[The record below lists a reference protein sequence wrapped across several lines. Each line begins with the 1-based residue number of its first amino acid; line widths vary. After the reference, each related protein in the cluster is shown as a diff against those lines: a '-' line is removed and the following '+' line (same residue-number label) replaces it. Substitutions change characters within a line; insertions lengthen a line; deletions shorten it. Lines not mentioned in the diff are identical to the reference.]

1 MKNRKT
7 IVIVLIIVAVLVI
20 GVVVFLIV
28 RRRNKKK
35 QEELEAQLAALQ
47 AAQNNPAIPPGQ
59 RAGIGQQIA
68 ALLAQLGA
76 LNTNTSGGFNED
88 TAPITLNWNGGG
100 VGICVNPATL
110 DKSKKLKKGITSP
123 EVCQLQ
129 SMLNKKG
136 AKLVVDGAFGKKT
149 EDALLANT
157 QVKEI
162 TLESIPKKYYA

>member
-1 MKNRKT
+1 M
-7 IVIVLIIVAVLVI
+7 
-20 GVVVFLIV
+20 
-28 RRRNKKK
+28 
-35 QEELEAQLAALQ
+35 
-47 AAQNNPAIPPGQ
+47 
-59 RAGIGQQIA
+59 
-68 ALLAQLGA
+68 
-76 LNTNTSGGFNED
+76 
-88 TAPITLNWNGGG
+88 NWNGGG
-100 VGICVNPATL
+100 VGICVNAATL

-162 TLESIPKKYYA
+162 TLDSVPKKYYA

>member
-1 MKNRKT
+1 MKNKKT
-7 IVIVLIIVAVLVI
+7 IVIVLIIVAVIVI
-20 GVVVFLIV
+20 GVIAFLLV

-47 AAQNNPAIPPGQ
+47 AAQNNPGLPPGQ
-59 RAGIGQQIA
+59 KANIGQQIA
-68 ALLAQLGA
+68 ALLAQLGTLKA
-76 LNTNTSGGFNED
+76 SGGTDGD
-88 TAPITLNWNGGG
+88 TEPIILNWNGGG
-100 VGICVNPATL
+100 VGICVNAATL

-162 TLESIPKKYYA
+162 TLDSVPKKYYA